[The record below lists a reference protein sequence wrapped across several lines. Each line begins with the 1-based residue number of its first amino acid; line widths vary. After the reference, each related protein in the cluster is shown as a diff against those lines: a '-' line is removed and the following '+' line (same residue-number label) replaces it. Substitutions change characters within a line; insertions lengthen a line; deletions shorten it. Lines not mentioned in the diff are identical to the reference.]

1 MTRSAAPAYNI
12 LFRSASADFSLKGHA
27 FRRAINLPK
36 IFRVLAPE
44 VSMAS
49 HFSAIKRARQTE
61 RRTERN
67 RTHTSRL
74 RTVIRGFRETL
85 AGKDKKAAEAQYR
98 ETVDHGPQ

>member
-1 MTRSAAPAYNI
+1 
-12 LFRSASADFSLKGHA
+12 
-27 FRRAINLPK
+27 
-36 IFRVLAPE
+36 
-44 VSMAS
+44 MAS

-98 ETVDHGPQ
+98 ETVAAIDKAAKHGALHPNTAARYKSRLAARLSALR